1 MKIEDYQFGRIQIDG
16 ETYTSDV
23 LVWPGNVD
31 DSWWRKEGHNLCL
44 EDLKGLLDKDLDVL
58 VIGRGA
64 NGVMQVP
71 DQTVEQVKKSCPEV
85 HVAKTAKACE
95 KYNEL
100 VDRPDTRVGAAL
112 HLTC

>member
-16 ETYTSDV
+16 EAYTSDV
-23 LVWPGNVD
+23 LIWPGNVD
-31 DSWWRKEGHNLCL
+31 GSWWRKEGHNLCL
-44 EDLKGLLDKDLDVL
+44 ADLDTLLDKNLDVL

-64 NGVMQVP
+64 NGVMKVP
-71 DQTVEQVKKSCPEV
+71 QETVEQIKESCPTV

-95 KYNEL
+95 KFNEL
-100 VDRPDTRVGAAL
+100 SGQPDLRVGAAL